1 MPDLPLADIQ
11 GFILRTYAMPILRVF
26 ALKVATPQPAR
37 RFLGELVNG
46 SECSQID
53 NRPRLATAI
62 EWIVK
67 PEYCLNVGFTCAGLA
82 ALGLPTA
89 SLASFPEEFA
99 AGAVARAERVGDT
112 GESSPEHWKGELAN
126 PDLHV
131 LLFLFAQTEEVLKQ
145 VSCQLRTG
153 YSGMGAMS
161 ELSVHDGKSLAENTA
176 HFGYRDGFAHPTIEG
191 GLPPSMP
198 DVLPKAP
205 AGEFLLGYPSQY
217 MDFTYPVPV
226 PAALG
231 LNGSFVAFRILAQDC
246 HGFEQF
252 LSESAHQTGLDRE
265 LIAAK
270 LCGRWRNGVP
280 LSLSPDFPDERIPL
294 EQRNSFDYMPS
305 ESVPDAFDDRRG
317 YRCPLGSHIRRMNP
331 RNSIVAGNS
340 GLRHRI
346 IRRGLPYGPPYDP
359 ANPDDGIER
368 GLLGMFIGVSI
379 KDQFEFLMSDWANKG
394 SLAPGLYNTR
404 DPIIGNNRHN
414 ENGEDGSHRVASDAT
429 FLIPAKGQKRP
440 LELTGLS
447 RFVTCRGAAYCF
459 LPSATA
465 IRYIS
470 ELPDAASSEYGEHG
484 IIENE

>member
-1 MPDLPLADIQ
+1 MSELPLADIQ

-26 ALKVATPQPAR
+26 ALKVAKPQPAR
-37 RFLGELVNG
+37 QFLCELVNG
-46 SECSQID
+46 AGGLQ
-53 NRPRLATAI
+53 LATTL
-62 EWIVK
+62 EWMVK
-67 PEYCLNVGFTCAGLA
+67 PEYCLNVGFTYTGLA
-82 ALGLPTA
+82 ALGLPSA

-112 GESSPEHWKGELAN
+112 GESGPEHWKGELAC
-126 PDLHV
+126 PELHV
-131 LLFLFAQTEEVLKQ
+131 LLFLFAQTEDILQQ
-145 VSCQLRTG
+145 VSAQLRQG
-153 YSGMGAMS
+153 YSAMSAMS
-161 ELSVHDGKSLAENTA
+161 ELSVHDGKSLAGNTA
-176 HFGYRDGFAHPTIEG
+176 HFGYRDGFAQPTIKG
-191 GLPPSMP
+191 GLPSAIP

-217 MDFTYPVPV
+217 TDFTYPVPV

-252 LSESAHQTGLDRE
+252 LTESAHQTGLDRE

-280 LSLSPDFPDERIPL
+280 LSLSPDFPDEQIPF

-305 ESVPDAFDDRRG
+305 ESVPNAFDDRRG

-331 RNSIVAGNS
+331 RNSIVAGNA

-359 ANPDDGIER
+359 ANPNDGIER
-368 GLLGMFIGVSI
+368 GLLGMFVGVSI
-379 KDQFEFLMSDWANKG
+379 KDQFEFLMSNWANKG
-394 SLAPGLYNTR
+394 SLAPGLRDTR
-404 DPIIGNNRHN
+404 DPIIGNNGRNGDN
-414 ENGEDGSHRVASDAT
+414 EHGSNMGT
-429 FLIPAKGQKRP
+429 FLLPLEGQKRP
-440 LELTGLS
+440 VALTGLS
-447 RFVTCRGAAYCF
+447 RFVTCHGAAYCF
-459 LPSATA
+459 LPSVTA

-470 ELPDAASSEYGEHG
+470 SLPDATSFQHANPHYPMSFLQNSRV
-484 IIENE
+484 I